1 MPAVLPKLVESAFHG
16 LVRHARW
23 MGRVPILPLF
33 LDTVAQAVIAV
44 GDPVRLR
51 AMRTV
56 EKSVATW
63 PGVTCGLHR
72 FGGVEFRGN
81 GREFAHLHGCGL
93 LDVRL
98 GAAAAAAAIR
108 AGNCEPHHVLGVG
121 AWVSVWVRS
130 ESQVPGVMDLL
141 RIAAQRC

>member
-1 MPAVLPKLVESAFHG
+1 MPRLVESAFHA

-44 GDPVRLR
+44 GDSGRLR
-51 AMRTV
+51 AMRAV
-56 EKSVATW
+56 EKGVGAW
-63 PGVTCGLHR
+63 PGVTCGFHR
-72 FGGVEFRGN
+72 FGGVEFRRN

-98 GAAAAAAAIR
+98 GAEAAATAIHS
-108 AGNCEPHHVLGVG
+108 GTCESHHVLGVG

-130 ESQVPGVMDLL
+130 DSQVPAVMDLL
-141 RIAAQRC
+141 RTAAQRC